1 MTPIAPAPAAPRE
14 PLTGYAPPRPE
25 PPRRHVLVSGV
36 SSDAHTWNLVFLH
49 LLLEEMGYRVTNL
62 GSCVPDDLLIDTCR
76 RLRPDALVISSVN
89 GHGALDGGR
98 VITRLRHHP
107 ELRRLFAVIGGK
119 LGVDGTAGA
128 HGPRLL
134 AAGFDAVFEDGG
146 VAEDFRRRLHRAVPV
161 LAGAHGT
168 AAPRIE
174 HRPARRSAYPRAPGT
189 TDGIE
194 PPRGRATVEGTP

>member
-1 MTPIAPAPAAPRE
+1 MAFPEPDPAAPRR
-14 PLTGYAPPRPE
+14 PRSGPADIRPVHTHAPR
-25 PPRRHVLVSGV
+25 RRHVLVSGV

-62 GSCVPDDLLIDTCR
+62 GSCVPDELLIDTCR

-98 VITRLRHHP
+98 VIARLRRHP

-119 LGVDGTAGA
+119 LGVDGGSGNPGA

-134 AAGFDAVFEDGG
+134 AAGFDAVFEDGQG
-146 VAEDFRRRLHRAVPV
+146 VEDFRRHLGR
-161 LAGAHGT
+161 
-168 AAPRIE
+168 AAPV
-174 HRPARRSAYPRAPGT
+174 ALAPGT
-189 TDGIE
+189 AH
-194 PPRGRATVEGTP
+194 PKATVPRTPYGPPHDSRVPRPRTAPEGAS